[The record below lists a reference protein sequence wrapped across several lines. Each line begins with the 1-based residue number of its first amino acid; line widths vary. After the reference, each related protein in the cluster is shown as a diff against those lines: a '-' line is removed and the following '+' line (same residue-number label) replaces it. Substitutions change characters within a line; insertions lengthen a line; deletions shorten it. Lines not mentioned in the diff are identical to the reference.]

1 MIVLKPYLL
10 AFAAIAEGLPPSAW
24 EMIQI
29 HITFPSRTLAAG
41 FGPKLTFLAPD
52 AGTASAS
59 AQARTQII
67 AVVNRPKARCT
78 ALPGSGRVQKIPAE
92 SLVPGQARSPLLAE
106 NPADAG

>member
-29 HITFPSRTLAAG
+29 HITFPSRTLGAG

-52 AGTASAS
+52 AGAASAM

-92 SLVPGQARSPLLAE
+92 SLVPGPGSEPIVSREPS
-106 NPADAG
+106 